1 MRIDKTLLREI
12 ETNLW
17 EYPRQDEM
25 RVPARVY
32 TNRKMLD
39 HIFDDR
45 AIEQLLNVATMPGIV
60 GYALAMADIHRG
72 FGFPIGGV
80 AAFDLNN
87 GVISPGGVGYDI
99 NCGVRMMRTNLSE
112 QDIKDTTK
120 HLVNGIA
127 GSVPSGVGSSDAIF
141 TLTTK
146 QLSEVL
152 VKGSRWAVE
161 NGFGEMSDLNHT
173 EENGCMKGA
182 NPDMVSK
189 RAYQRGSAQ
198 LGTLGS
204 GNHFIEIG
212 IITQVFDAEAAK
224 AFDLD
229 KGQVIVMV
237 HCGSRGLG
245 HQICEDY
252 VKNMQRDIKL
262 SLPDRQLACAPIQSK
277 LGKMYFAAMAGAAN
291 FAWANRQIIMSLVEK
306 SMMKA
311 LALNKKELGFA
322 LLYDV
327 CHNIAKFETHKF
339 RGRLMNLCVHRKG
352 ATRAFAPGHSAIPS
366 DYQAIGQPVIIPGD
380 MGRYSYL
387 CLGTQKAMEAT
398 FGSSS
403 HGAGRV
409 LSRRAAKKTSD
420 INTVRNDLRQKGIY
434 VRAASNATLVEEM
447 SRAYKDAGI
456 VVDVMA
462 KNGVLKPV
470 LQTKP
475 IGVIKG

>member
-1 MRIDKTLLREI
+1 MRIDKTLLKEI
-12 ETNLW
+12 EPNLW
-17 EYPRQDEM
+17 EYPKQGEM

-32 TNRKMLD
+32 SNRKMID
-39 HIFDDR
+39 HIFSDKAMD
-45 AIEQLLNVATMPGIV
+45 QLLNVATMPGIV
-60 GYALAMADIHRG
+60 GYSLAMADIHRG

-80 AAFDLNN
+80 AAFDLNS

-99 NCGVRMMRTNLSE
+99 NCGVRMMRTNLFE
-112 QDIKDTTK
+112 NDIKDAIK
-120 HLVNGIA
+120 QLVNAIA

-141 TLTTK
+141 TLNSK

-161 NGFGEMSDLNHT
+161 NGFGEMSDLEHT
-173 EENGCMKGA
+173 EENGGMKGA

-189 RAYQRGSAQ
+189 RAYQRGSSQ

-212 IITQVFDAEAAK
+212 AVTQIFNPAAAKVFD
-224 AFDLD
+224 LY
-229 KGQVIVMV
+229 KGQIIVMV

-252 VKNMQRDIKL
+252 VKSMQREIKIPL
-262 SLPDRQLACAPIQSK
+262 SDRQLSCAPLQSK
-277 LGKMYFAAMAGAAN
+277 LGRMYFAAMAGAAN
-291 FAWANRQIIMSLVEK
+291 YAWANRQIIMSLVEK
-306 SMMKA
+306 SMMKTMS
-311 LALNKKELGFA
+311 LNKKELGFA

-339 RGRLMNLCVHRKG
+339 RGREMNLCVHRKG
-352 ATRAFAPGHSAIPS
+352 ATRAFAPGHSAVPA
-366 DYQAIGQPVIIPGD
+366 DYKGIGQPVIIPGD

-387 CLGTQKAMEAT
+387 CLGTQKAMNDT

-409 LSRRAAKKTSD
+409 MSRRAAKKTSD
-420 INTVRNDLRQKGIY
+420 INAVRNELRQKGIY
-434 VRAASNATLVEEM
+434 VRAASNSTLVEEM
-447 SRAYKDAGI
+447 SMAYKSASD
-456 VVDVMA
+456 VVDVMEE
-462 KNGVLKPV
+462 NGVLKPV

-475 IGVIKG
+475 IGVVKG